1 MTEQQEGLASQYAP
15 AEVEARR
22 YEHWEKA
29 GYFTP
34 ESLGNAA
41 QENPDAPSYT
51 IVLPPPNV
59 TGILHIGHALNH
71 TLSDI
76 LVRRRRMQG
85 YRTLWLPGMDH
96 AGIATQNVVEREL
109 AKEGLSRHDLGREA
123 FVDRVWQWKGEY
135 GGRIL
140 SQMRRLG
147 DSVDWSRE
155 RFTMDEGLSRAV
167 QTIFKRLYDD
177 GLIYRA
183 ERIINWC
190 PRCLTALSDIE
201 VDHSDDDGELVSI
214 RYGDGDDSIVVATT
228 RAETMLGDTA
238 VAVHPDDERY
248 TRLVGTEVELP
259 LTGRRIPIVADA
271 HVDPSFGTGAV
282 KVTPAHDPNDFEIGR
297 RHDLPVLSV
306 MDEHGVITAHGP
318 FEGLDRLEARPAVIA
333 ALREDGRIVK
343 EIRPYVHA
351 VGHCSR
357 CSTTVEPRL
366 SLQWFVSVA
375 PLAKAAGDAV
385 RDGRVQ
391 ISPPEMNARYFGWVD
406 DMHDWCISRQLWW
419 GHRIPV
425 WYGPDGEARCVGPD
439 ETPPEG
445 WTQDPDVLD
454 TWFSSALWPFS
465 TLGWPDDT
473 PDLRAFYPTSVLIT
487 AYDILFFWVA
497 RMMMFG
503 LYAMRGKAQYPSG
516 GTTPQAPRRTPEDA
530 VPFKTIAL
538 HGLVRDQFGK
548 KMSKSKGNV
557 VDPIDW
563 MERFGTDATRFT
575 LARGAT
581 PGSDEAISEDW
592 AAGSRNFCNKLWNA
606 TRFAL
611 LNGASARQAG
621 GEPPVVGDLSVTDR
635 WILSRLSGVIAEV
648 DGLLE
653 QFEFGK
659 ACEALYH
666 FAWDEFCDWYL
677 ELAKVPLASG
687 DETAAAG
694 TRAVL
699 GFVLDQMLRL
709 LHPVMPF
716 VTDELWCALTG
727 EDSVMVAAW
736 PRFEFTDAVAEAEIG
751 SLMRL
756 VTEIRQFRSGQGLRP
771 GQRVPARLV
780 GLEATPL
787 RAHEESIRALLRL
800 TVPERTGPERTGPE
814 HQDGFAA
821 SASLLAEGVTVELD
835 LAGTVD
841 VAAERKRLE
850 QGPRGGAQGG
860 AVDDRQA
867 RQRGVHREGAR
878 RRHREVQG
886 PPRDGRG
893 GHRPAGVPASSPVI
907 SRGRSPVPPM
917 FVPTGLIAKTAIVSG
932 PPARTRNPGLT
943 RNHRNTHLGGRS
955 RLMPVDDIAERL
967 REVELEIGSRRA
979 EHQID
984 PTLDRVAAL
993 VSLLGDPHRAF
1004 PIVHVTGTNG
1014 KTSTTRMIESLLR
1027 ERGLRTGRF
1036 TSPHL
1041 VSMRERICV
1050 DGEPLSAE
1058 RFIELYEEISPYVQ
1072 LVDDQ
1077 QPASMSF
1084 FEVLTGMMFA
1094 AFADAPVDVAVI
1106 EVGMGGRWDATNV
1119 GDGQVAVIMPVAM
1132 DHMRW
1137 LGDTIEEIAT
1147 EKAGIIKPGAT
1158 AVIAQQQVAAAEI
1171 LLQRAAL
1178 VGATVAREGFE
1189 FGVLTRE
1196 VAVGG
1201 QQLVLQ
1207 GLRGIVRRRVPAA
1220 VRRAPGVQRR
1230 VRAGGRRGVRRR
1242 GGDGAWGGRVHDH
1255 ARPWPVDRGPRPGP
1269 GPCRVRQGE
1278 LSRTARHP
1286 AALADGHRGRGS

>member
-1 MTEQQEGLASQYAP
+1 VTAREQEGLPSQYAP

-34 ESLGNAA
+34 EA
-41 QENPDAPSYT
+41 QENPDAPKYT

-109 AKEGLSRHDLGREA
+109 AKEGLSRHDLGRDA
-123 FVDRVWQWKGEY
+123 FVERVWQWKGEY

-201 VDHSDDDGELVSI
+201 VDHTDDDGELVSI
-214 RYGDGDDSIVVATT
+214 RYGDGDGSIVVATT

-248 TRLVGTEVELP
+248 RHLVGTTVELP
-259 LTGRRIPIVADA
+259 LTGRRIPVVADA
-271 HVDPSFGTGAV
+271 HVDPAFGTGAV

-297 RHDLPVLSV
+297 RHDLPVLAV
-306 MDEHGVITAHGP
+306 MDSHGVITAHGP
-318 FEGLDRLEARPAVIA
+318 FEGLDRFEARPAVVA

-343 EIRPYVHA
+343 EVRPYVHA

-385 RDGRVQ
+385 RDGRVE

-425 WYGPDGEARCVGPD
+425 WYGPARADGSQEVRCVGPD
-439 ETPPEG
+439 ETAPAG
-445 WTQDPDVLD
+445 WTQDADVLD

-473 PDLRAFYPTSVLIT
+473 ADLRAFYPTSVLIT

-503 LYAMRGKAQYPSG
+503 LYANRGKAPDE
-516 GTTPQAPRRTPEDA
+516 AI
-530 VPFKTIAL
+530 PFQTIAL

-563 MERFGTDATRFT
+563 MDRFGTDATRFT

-611 LNGASARQAG
+611 MNGAEVSDEVRAALGAASGSAQRLLDYSPA
-621 GEPPVVGDLSVTDR
+621 DR
-635 WILSRLSGVIAEV
+635 WILSRLAAVNAEV
-648 DGLLE
+648 DSLIE
-653 QFEFGK
+653 RFEFAK

-666 FAWDEFCDWYL
+666 FAWDEFCDWYV

-687 DETAAAG
+687 DSTPENSAAARR

-727 EDSVMVAAW
+727 EDSVMMAAW
-736 PRFEFTDAVAEAEIG
+736 PGFEFTDAAAEAEIG

-756 VTEIRQFRSGQGLRP
+756 VTEIRQFRSTQGLRP
-771 GQRVPARLV
+771 GQRVPARLA
-780 GLEATPL
+780 GIEATPL
-787 RAHEESIRALLRL
+787 AAHEESVRALLRL
-800 TVPERTGPERTGPE
+800 TAPEGAF
-814 HQDGFAA
+814 QA

-841 VAAERKRLE
+841 VEAERKRLE
-850 QGPRGGAQGG
+850 KDLAVARKEAQAMTAKLGNE
-860 AVDDRQA
+860 AFTA
-867 RQRGVHREGAR
+867 KA
-878 RRHREVQG
+878 
-886 PPRDGRG
+886 
-893 GHRPAGVPASSPVI
+893 PADV
-907 SRGRSPVPPM
+907 
-917 FVPTGLIAKTAIVSG
+917 IAKSRDRLSAAAADI
-932 PPARTRNPGLT
+932 ARLE
-943 RNHRNTHLGGRS
+943 S
-955 RLMPVDDIAERL
+955 RLA
-967 REVELEIGSRRA
+967 
-979 EHQID
+979 
-984 PTLDRVAAL
+984 
-993 VSLLGDPHRAF
+993 SLG
-1004 PIVHVTGTNG
+1004 
-1014 KTSTTRMIESLLR
+1014 
-1027 ERGLRTGRF
+1027 
-1036 TSPHL
+1036 
-1041 VSMRERICV
+1041 
-1050 DGEPLSAE
+1050 
-1058 RFIELYEEISPYVQ
+1058 
-1072 LVDDQ
+1072 
-1077 QPASMSF
+1077 
-1084 FEVLTGMMFA
+1084 
-1094 AFADAPVDVAVI
+1094 
-1106 EVGMGGRWDATNV
+1106 
-1119 GDGQVAVIMPVAM
+1119 
-1132 DHMRW
+1132 
-1137 LGDTIEEIAT
+1137 
-1147 EKAGIIKPGAT
+1147 
-1158 AVIAQQQVAAAEI
+1158 
-1171 LLQRAAL
+1171 
-1178 VGATVAREGFE
+1178 
-1189 FGVLTRE
+1189 
-1196 VAVGG
+1196 
-1201 QQLVLQ
+1201 
-1207 GLRGIVRRRVPAA
+1207 
-1220 VRRAPGVQRR
+1220 
-1230 VRAGGRRGVRRR
+1230 
-1242 GGDGAWGGRVHDH
+1242 
-1255 ARPWPVDRGPRPGP
+1255 
-1269 GPCRVRQGE
+1269 
-1278 LSRTARHP
+1278 
-1286 AALADGHRGRGS
+1286 

>member
-1 MTEQQEGLASQYAP
+1 VTEQQEGLPSQYSP

-34 ESLGNAA
+34 EALDNVAGS
-41 QENPDAPSYT
+41 NPDAPSYT

-76 LVRRRRMQG
+76 LIRRRRMQG

-109 AKEGLSRHDLGREA
+109 AGEGLSRHDLGREA
-123 FVDRVWQWKGEY
+123 FVGRVWRWKAEY

-214 RYGDGDDSIVVATT
+214 RYGDGDNSIVVATT

-248 TRLVGTEVELP
+248 AHLVGSTVELP
-259 LTGRRIPIVADA
+259 LTGRRIPIVADS

-297 RHDLPVLSV
+297 RHDLPVLAV

-318 FEGLDRLEARPAVIA
+318 FQGLDRFEARPAVVA
-333 ALREDGRIVK
+333 ALREEGRIVK
-343 EIRPYVHA
+343 EVRPYVHA

-357 CSTTVEPRL
+357 CATTVEPRL
-366 SLQWFVSVA
+366 SLQWFVNVA

-391 ISPPEMNARYFGWVD
+391 ISPPELNARYFGWVD

-425 WYGPDGEARCVGPD
+425 WYGPDGEVRCIGPD
-439 ETPPEG
+439 ETAPEG
-445 WTQDPDVLD
+445 WTQDSDVLD

-473 PDLRAFYPTSVLIT
+473 EDLRTFYPTSVLIT

-503 LYAMRGKAQYPSG
+503 LYAMRGKEPN
-516 GTTPQAPRRTPEDA
+516 DA
-530 VPFKTIAL
+530 VPFRTIVL

-575 LARGAT
+575 LARGAN

-611 LNGASARQAG
+611 LNGAEATGPFGITAFDPNGSGSGTDPRSF
-621 GEPPVVGDLSVTDR
+621 GDLSTADR
-635 WILSRLSGVIAEV
+635 WILSRLSGVIADVNALIESY
-648 DGLLE
+648 
-653 QFEFGK
+653 EFGK

-677 ELAKVPLASG
+677 ELAKVPLTSG
-687 DETAAAG
+687 DEAAARR
-694 TRAVL
+694 TRKVL

-727 EDSVMVAAW
+727 QDSVMMAAW
-736 PRFEFTDAVAEAEIG
+736 PDLEFSDPAAEAEVE

-771 GQRVPARLV
+771 GQRVPARLA
-780 GLEATPL
+780 GIESTPL
-787 RAHEESIRALLRL
+787 AADEEEIRSLLRL
-800 TVPERTGPERTGPE
+800 TAPA
-814 HQDGFAA
+814 DGFGAT
-821 SASLLAEGVTVELD
+821 ASLLAEGVTVELD

-841 VAAERKRLE
+841 VEAERKRLE
-850 QGPRGGAQGG
+850 RDLAAARKEAQSMT
-860 AVDDRQA
+860 AKLANEAFTSKAPADVIEKS
-867 RQRGVHREGAR
+867 RQRLSAAEADIAR
-878 RRHREVQG
+878 LE
-886 PPRDGRG
+886 
-893 GHRPAGVPASSPVI
+893 
-907 SRGRSPVPPM
+907 
-917 FVPTGLIAKTAIVSG
+917 
-932 PPARTRNPGLT
+932 
-943 RNHRNTHLGGRS
+943 S
-955 RLMPVDDIAERL
+955 RLEM
-967 REVELEIGSRRA
+967 
-979 EHQID
+979 
-984 PTLDRVAAL
+984 
-993 VSLLGDPHRAF
+993 
-1004 PIVHVTGTNG
+1004 
-1014 KTSTTRMIESLLR
+1014 
-1027 ERGLRTGRF
+1027 
-1036 TSPHL
+1036 
-1041 VSMRERICV
+1041 
-1050 DGEPLSAE
+1050 
-1058 RFIELYEEISPYVQ
+1058 
-1072 LVDDQ
+1072 
-1077 QPASMSF
+1077 
-1084 FEVLTGMMFA
+1084 
-1094 AFADAPVDVAVI
+1094 
-1106 EVGMGGRWDATNV
+1106 
-1119 GDGQVAVIMPVAM
+1119 
-1132 DHMRW
+1132 
-1137 LGDTIEEIAT
+1137 
-1147 EKAGIIKPGAT
+1147 
-1158 AVIAQQQVAAAEI
+1158 
-1171 LLQRAAL
+1171 
-1178 VGATVAREGFE
+1178 
-1189 FGVLTRE
+1189 
-1196 VAVGG
+1196 
-1201 QQLVLQ
+1201 
-1207 GLRGIVRRRVPAA
+1207 
-1220 VRRAPGVQRR
+1220 
-1230 VRAGGRRGVRRR
+1230 
-1242 GGDGAWGGRVHDH
+1242 
-1255 ARPWPVDRGPRPGP
+1255 
-1269 GPCRVRQGE
+1269 
-1278 LSRTARHP
+1278 
-1286 AALADGHRGRGS
+1286 LA